1 MAAKGKELGV
11 TDAVS
16 ALKGVRPAMIVPLGE
31 NNVKTLDDLAD
42 LASDELREIVGE
54 VNLSADEA
62 NDIIMAARAHWFDD
76 DEASV
81 TSSDPEEN
89 T

>member
-1 MAAKGKELGV
+1 MAAKGKKLGV

-16 ALKGVRPAMIVPLGE
+16 GLHGVSPAMMVPLGE
-31 NNVKTLDDLAD
+31 NNIKTLDDLAD

-54 VNLSADEA
+54 GKLSADEA

-76 DEASV
+76 DDVPTTLE
-81 TSSDPEEN
+81 DPEEN
-89 T
+89 K

>member
-16 ALKGVRPAMIVPLGE
+16 GLNGVRPAMVVALGE

-42 LASDELREIVGE
+42 LASDELRELVGE
-54 VNLSADEA
+54 ANLSADEA
-62 NDIIMAARAHWFDD
+62 IDIIMAARAHWFDD
-76 DEASV
+76 DDVSV

-89 T
+89 K